1 MAKEPDQTRWVGIR
15 PTNPAENIP
24 VVEQAPLTSIQ
35 VEPKPG
41 SADFPVTLGA
51 EVPHV
56 IVDSGG
62 GGGLQPG
69 APLHTEWRGLN
80 VPTDTWYTIQE
91 VAGAG
96 HIQKIHLGIGTTFYY
111 LQCRLTIN
119 GGAPVTYITTANT
132 EVMWQDISYQ
142 NAFYKCLPVY
152 LIRYTTSFKMEIQQT
167 TGVNKTI
174 YGLISWL
181 PDPV

>member
-62 GGGLQPG
+62 GGGLDAGQPKII
-69 APLHTEWRGLN
+69 
-80 VPTDTWYTIQE
+80 TDS
-91 VAGAG
+91 
-96 HIQKIHLGIGTTFYY
+96 
-111 LQCRLTIN
+111 RLTVVNTYYTLLDYTGKGILSVIN
-119 GGAPVTYITTANT
+119 FHTSGLYSDKFTVKITVDGTVSIEQDFATDNLYNSANVDYGGAVKHNVKLDWGAVGFDTSLKI
-132 EVMWQDISYQ
+132 E
-142 NAFYKCLPVY
+142 YKTSFGAWVY
-152 LIRYTTSFKMEIQQT
+152 LSCFYQT
-167 TGVNKTI
+167 I
-174 YGLISWL
+174 A
-181 PDPV
+181 

>member
-15 PTNPAENIP
+15 PTDPAENIP

-62 GGGLQPG
+62 GAGIEP
-69 APLHTEWRGLN
+69 TEINTYAFNQVLTVNG
-80 VPTDTWYTIQE
+80 TWY
-91 VAGAG
+91 VSVDRADPGW
-96 HIQKIHLGIGTTFYY
+96 LFYAAIY
-111 LQCRLTIN
+111 PGQTAIN
-119 GGAPVTYITTANT
+119 GFIGVTIDGGARMPIKVLPRADYVVQSFRCNLA
-132 EVMWQDISYQ
+132 D
-142 NAFYKCLPVY
+142 AFGLE
-152 LIRYTTSFKMEIQQT
+152 F
-167 TGVNKTI
+167 
-174 YGLISWL
+174 YGLRFKVSIKIEYML
-181 PDPV
+181 NAATTLKGTCLIGYD